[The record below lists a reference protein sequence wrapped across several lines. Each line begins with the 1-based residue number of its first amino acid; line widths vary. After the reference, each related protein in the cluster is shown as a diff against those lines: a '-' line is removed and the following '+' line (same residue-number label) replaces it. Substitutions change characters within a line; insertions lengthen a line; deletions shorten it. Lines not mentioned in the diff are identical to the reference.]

1 MATVTSF
8 EAMPHPSRSE
18 LRQFAE
24 LFEPL
29 FHASS
34 DEARRQAVAA
44 LSQINQVPPAV
55 ALFIGCQPIGIAAPF
70 LTRSPALNDDTLIT
84 IARTQGAAH
93 TRAIVRR
100 DGLSPAVIDA
110 LVGLRHLDTGRST
123 DADAIRRPVE
133 APLGSTHAPK
143 SNQAKIMSSSTAT
156 EREENLRRQLKEL
169 VRHLY
174 GQESD
179 RLGLRTLSDIQDA
192 LLVRFARERAAVDFA
207 TTLADALASSRSL
220 AERIL
225 LDLSGHQLAITLTS
239 LGMKAVDTAFVLCR
253 FYPHL
258 AVANGDVT
266 NATALVASLD
276 LAECDAR
283 IEAWRRADDYTF
295 DRSRR
300 DVDGSEPRKRASESG
315 FGAASDT
322 PLRSFGRAR
331 R

>member
-1 MATVTSF
+1 MRKKDVVLMATVTSF

-44 LSQINQVPPAV
+44 LSQCPQVPPAV

-70 LTRSPALNDDTLIT
+70 LTRSPALDDETLIT

-100 DGLSPAVIDA
+100 EGLSPAVIDA
-110 LVGLRHLDTGRST
+110 LVGLRQFDTVRGNETASVH
-123 DADAIRRPVE
+123 RPIE
-133 APLGSTHAPK
+133 APLSGAPATRA
-143 SNQAKIMSSSTAT
+143 SHPAPAESFTAN

-174 GQESD
+174 RHDGD
-179 RLGLRTLSDIQDA
+179 RLGLRTLSEMQDA

-207 TTLADALASSRSL
+207 TTLADALTSSRSL

-225 LDLSGHQLAITLTS
+225 LDLSGHQLATTLTG
-239 LGMKAVDTAFVLCR
+239 LGMSPADAAFVLCR

-258 AVANGDVT
+258 A
-266 NATALVASLD
+266 ATDGGKDAATELVASLD
-276 LAECDAR
+276 TAECDAR
-283 IEAWRRADDYTF
+283 VEAWRRADEYTF
-295 DRSRR
+295 DRQRSVADARFSLPS
-300 DVDGSEPRKRASESG
+300 VV
-315 FGAASDT
+315 
-322 PLRSFGRAR
+322 PLRSFGHAR
-331 R
+331 RR